1 MFILDYRLNA
11 ENPNFNL
18 FAENSRLS
26 WTKFI
31 RLQLIL
37 LSNGKWELFVE
48 LINGYHWK
56 SNTDLC

>member
-1 MFILDYRLNA
+1 MQKTQILTS
-11 ENPNFNL
+11 
-18 FAENSRLS
+18 SRKIPDFRG
-26 WTKFI
+26 TKFI